1 VISIVGYTNAGK
13 STLLNTL
20 TKSRV
25 FTEDLLFA
33 TLDPKSSRLRFPR
46 DAEAVITDTV
56 GFIRDLP
63 TDLFSAFKATLEELY
78 EADILLH
85 VIDVSNR
92 SFENHIAAVEKILEE
107 IGISGKKTLRV
118 FNKADRL
125 EDKALLGILCRRFQ
139 AVAVSALQPESL
151 GPLLERLEEIISP
164 QDAGR

>member
-1 VISIVGYTNAGK
+1 MKITGFVGSPRKGGNTDVLVRQALSGAEEGGAATRLVYLNDVAFRDCQGCWFCKRAGACR
-13 STLLNTL
+13 LN
-20 TKSRV
+20 
-25 FTEDLLFA
+25 D
-33 TLDPKSSRLRFPR
+33 
-46 DAEAVITDTV
+46 
-56 GFIRDLP
+56 GM
-63 TDLFSAFKATLEELY
+63 EELY

>member
-1 VISIVGYTNAGK
+1 
-13 STLLNTL
+13 
-20 TKSRV
+20 
-25 FTEDLLFA
+25 
-33 TLDPKSSRLRFPR
+33 
-46 DAEAVITDTV
+46 V

-63 TDLFSAFKATLEELY
+63 SDLFSAFKATLEELY

-125 EDKALLGILCRRFQ
+125 EDKALLEILCRRFQ

-151 GPLLERLEEIISP
+151 EPLLELLEEIISP
-164 QDAGR
+164 QDAAR